1 MPIAAIGGFLALVST
16 GFQVVKAGIDLTRSL
31 NNAFD
36 NSDPSRLN
44 FGQAST
50 GFVGAVEKFN
60 QELSRSTQERTEET
74 ADEKRRREQEQWQL
88 DQHNRFNFQEQFTL
102 PEFFEPQETTFPT

>member
-1 MPIAAIGGFLALVST
+1 MPMGVIAGVIGL
-16 GFQVVKAGIDLTRSL
+16 FQVVKAGIDLTRSF

-50 GFVGAVEKFN
+50 GFVGAVENFN
-60 QELSRSTQERTEET
+60 QQLSRSTQERREQT
-74 ADEKRRREQEQWQL
+74 ADEKRRLELEQMQL

-102 PEFFEPQETTFPT
+102 PEFFEPRETTYPT